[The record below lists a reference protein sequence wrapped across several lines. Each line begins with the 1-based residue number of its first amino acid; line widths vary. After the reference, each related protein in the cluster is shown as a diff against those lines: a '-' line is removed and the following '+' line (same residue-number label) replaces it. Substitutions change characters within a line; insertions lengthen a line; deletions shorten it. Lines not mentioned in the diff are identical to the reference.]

1 MNAPSPALVAPR
13 PERLRL
19 VGQRRQLLAVMH
31 QRLMFGMLVYAGIV
45 AIIALRLLYLAAFG
59 DHAGRKEGLTALI
72 PERGDIVDRN
82 GDPLARTIDA
92 WTIAIHPNKVI
103 GDKLA
108 LARRLAQLMPEQN
121 EEQYFALL
129 KSGKPFFYLRRRAS
143 PSLVEA
149 VNALGEPGLAIQRE
163 PDRLYP
169 QTTLA
174 AHVLGFTDIDGHGA
188 AGIERAFDKQL
199 SDTSS
204 RGEPVTLSIDSRIQQ
219 ALEHEL
225 GSAMSQFSAIGAA
238 GVVMDVHTG
247 EVLAMTSMPTFN
259 PNAAGQGTPE
269 QIFNRATLGV
279 FELGSTFKPFTL
291 AMAMDS
297 GVVSGPGQIYN
308 CPNVLPAYGHLIHDT
323 HPFGRQCSVAEIM
336 MESSN
341 IGMGQIANQLGIT
354 RQKAWLK
361 KMGFLDKPE
370 IELRERGRPL
380 TPGSRWGPFETM
392 TIGYGQGIAVA
403 PLQLA
408 MGYATLFDNG
418 VYHPPTI
425 LKRGPHNPLP
435 AGRRV
440 FSEETSYKMRA
451 LLRLVVVKGTGKK
464 ADAPGYRI
472 GGKTG
477 TAQKIINGHYSKT
490 VNLTSFAGVFPMDDP
505 RYVIVVML
513 DEPKATKDTY
523 GFTTAGWNAAPVVSR
538 TVSRIA
544 PMLGIIPD
552 TNREP
557 NMAEVLPFVQEAK
570 KAAKQSSDKD

>member
-19 VGQRRQLLAVMH
+19 VGQRRQILALMH
-31 QRLMFGMLVYAGIV
+31 QRLMFGMLVYAGVI
-45 AIIALRLLYLAAFG
+45 AIIALRILWLAAFG
-59 DHAGRKEGLTALI
+59 DHAGRKEGLTQLI
-72 PERGDIVDRN
+72 PDRGDIVDRD
-82 GDPLARTIDA
+82 GEPLARTIDA
-92 WTIAIHPNKVI
+92 WTIAVHPTKVI

-108 LARRLAQLMPEQN
+108 IARALARLMPEQS
-121 EEQYFALL
+121 EEQYFAMLR
-129 KSGKPFFYLRRRAS
+129 SGKPFFYLRRRAS
-143 PSLVEA
+143 PALVEA
-149 VNALGEPGLAIQRE
+149 VNALGEPGLAIERE

-169 QTTLA
+169 QTSLA
-174 AHVLGFTDIDGHGA
+174 AHVLGFTDIDSHGA
-188 AGIERAFDKQL
+188 AGVERAFDKYL
-199 SDTSS
+199 SDAAT
-204 RGEPVTLSIDSRIQQ
+204 RGQPLVLSISSKIQQ

-225 GSAMSQFSAIGAA
+225 GDAKAQFSAIGAA

-247 EVLAMTSMPTFN
+247 EVLAMTSLPAMN
-259 PNAAGQGTPE
+259 PNAPGQGTPD
-269 QIFNRATLGV
+269 QMFNRATLGV

-297 GVVSGPGQIYN
+297 GVVRGPGQIYN
-308 CPNVLPAYGHLIHDT
+308 CPNVLTVYGHNVHDT
-323 HPFGRQCSVAEIM
+323 HPFGRACSVAEIM

-341 IGMGQIANQLGIT
+341 IGMAQIADQLGTT

-361 KMGFLDKPE
+361 KMGFLDRVE
-370 IELRERGRPL
+370 IELRERGRAL

-392 TIGYGQGIAVA
+392 TIGFGQGIAVA

-425 LKRGPHNPLP
+425 LKRGPNNPLP
-435 AGRRV
+435 PGRRV
-440 FSEETSYKMRA
+440 FSEETSYKMRS
-451 LLRLVVVKGTGKK
+451 LLRLVVMKGTGKK

-477 TAQKIINGHYSKT
+477 TAQKLINGHYSQT
-490 VNLTSFAGVFPMDDP
+490 INITSFAGVFPMDDP

-513 DEPKATKDTY
+513 DEPHATKDTY
-523 GFTTAGWNAAPVVSR
+523 GFTTAGWNVAPVVSR

-544 PMLGIIPD
+544 PMLGVAPD
-552 TNREP
+552 MNREP
-557 NMAEVLPFVQEAK
+557 NMGEVLPFVHETK
-570 KAAKQSSDKD
+570 E